1 MQTPFL
7 SDDQVASS
15 FQLFQTVAQSAQ
27 SAVKKKNP
35 IFWWSCSLLQLFQ
48 NIAQFAHLESQP
60 QKQITSSC
68 AGSNKV

>member
-1 MQTPFL
+1 
-7 SDDQVASS
+7 
-15 FQLFQTVAQSAQ
+15 
-27 SAVKKKNP
+27 VKKKNP